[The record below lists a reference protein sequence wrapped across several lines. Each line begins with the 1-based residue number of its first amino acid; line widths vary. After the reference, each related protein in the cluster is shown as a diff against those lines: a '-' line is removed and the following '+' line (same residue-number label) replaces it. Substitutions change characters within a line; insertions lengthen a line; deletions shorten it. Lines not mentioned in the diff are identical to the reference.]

1 MLIVELYS
9 SKVYVYPMCSKKQIL
24 QKLEQFYIDVQSKRK
39 NQNTRLQVDNEFQQ
53 IKIKDL
59 NDRYNFAMFTTSLI
73 GGKAFAAEQKIRE
86 LTSRISKVKT
96 ILDKNKA
103 KILAVTIIKTFAEN
117 MNDAKSKK
125 YGISPNDIEK
135 KSLSSEKFKTFSNF
149 RCWWKSPYFS

>member
-1 MLIVELYS
+1 M
-9 SKVYVYPMCSKKQIL
+9 YVYPLCSKKQIL

-39 NQNTRLQVDNEFQQ
+39 KQNTRLQVDNEFQQ

-59 NDRYNFAMFTTSLI
+59 NDKYNFAMFTTSVI

-103 KILAVTIIKTFAEN
+103 KILAVTIIKQSAEN

-135 KSLSSEKFKTFSNF
+135 KSLSSEKFKTFFNF
-149 RCWWKSPYFS
+149 RCWWKNPYFS